1 MEIVKIAMPN
11 ILSVSKICK
20 SFGKVAAVHDL
31 SFEVDPGEILGIIGP
46 NGAGKTT
53 MFNLITG
60 DIRPDRGKVIF
71 DGKDVTCDP
80 PYKKCRQGIA
90 RTYQIPKPFLNMTVL
105 ENLLVGSI
113 YGGGKGYKQ
122 SKHKSEMILER
133 TGLLSQRNTIAGS
146 LPLFDRKRLELAK
159 ALSTYPTLLLVDE
172 VAGGLTEG
180 EVEEV
185 LEIIHSVRKGG
196 VTVLWVEHIVMAMQ
210 RGPDRLL
217 VMNFGRIL
225 FSGKPEEAFS
235 SEEVQRVYLGTEE
248 ED

>member
-1 MEIVKIAMPN
+1 MPN
-11 ILSVSKICK
+11 ILKVNKLTK

-31 SFEVDPGEILGIIGP
+31 SFEVERGEILGIIGP

-53 MFNLITG
+53 AFNLITG
-60 DIRPDRGKVIF
+60 DIRPDQGEVIF
-71 DGKDVTCDP
+71 NGQDVTYDAT
-80 PYKKCRQGIA
+80 YRKCRMGIA

-113 YGGGKGYKQ
+113 YGRMIRYKQ
-122 SKHKSEMILER
+122 SKEKCGEILEK
-133 TGLLSQRNTIAGS
+133 TGLVSRRNTLAGS

-159 ALSTYPTLLLVDE
+159 ALSTDPTLLLVDE

-185 LEIIHSVRKGG
+185 LETIHSIRKIG
-196 VTVLWVEHIVMAMQ
+196 VTVLWVEHIIMAMQ
-210 RGPDRLL
+210 KGPDRLL
-217 VMNFGRIL
+217 VMNFGREL
-225 FSGKPEEAFS
+225 FCGKPEEAFS
-235 SEEVQRVYLGTEE
+235 SDQVQRIYLGDE